1 MTETESLKCLNNILK
16 KKLELSKNK
25 NPDLTGNANIAV
37 LKYEADK

>member
-16 KKLELSKNK
+16 KKLELSKKQNS
-25 NPDLTGNANIAV
+25 DLIGNSNIAV